1 MPLRQEAILNMENSI
16 QNAATKKMMNGESSD
31 KEKDPKSLEGVSF
44 LSPEKMEE
52 WNQFVDY
59 VEKRGFRGDASLDK
73 EDKGNLLFEEWRKL
87 NPKVTITKADMPSV
101 RKSMLRLREDA
112 MEDIKKGGEYT
123 GPTLGK
129 QTGPNANFGEFMRH
143 LLLNEQSND
152 PNYIGHRL
160 TMTRFPRGK
169 AQVKSKETG
178 QVLEEKQL
186 ELRKPGEGT
195 IKVKE
200 ALEKMGGTPNRPPM

>member
-16 QNAATKKMMNGESSD
+16 QNAATRKMMNGEGSD
-31 KEKDPKSLEGVSF
+31 KEKDPKSLEGVSY

-52 WNQFVDY
+52 WNQFIDY
-59 VEKRGFRGDASLDK
+59 VEKKGFRGDPSLDK

-101 RKSMLRLREDA
+101 RKSMLRLRDDS
-112 MEDIKKGGEYT
+112 MEDIKAGRGEFKSSKGIQ
-123 GPTLGK
+123 K
-129 QTGPNANFGEFMRH
+129 GPNTDFTEFMRH

-169 AQVKSKETG
+169 AQVKSKTG
-178 QVLEEKQL
+178 QVLEEKEL
-186 ELRKPGEGT
+186 ELRKPGEGS

-200 ALEKMGGTPNRPPM
+200 ALENMGGTPNRPPM